1 MKRITF
7 SLPDETAERFF
18 SFFAEPGYTNR
29 SEAFRDLIR
38 KAEADRLSASDDQ
51 PCAAVVSYV
60 FNHNE
65 RRLAERTTETQHEHL
80 DVVHS
85 VMHVHVGPE
94 DCLESLVLLGKT
106 GSVLEAANR
115 ILAEPGVRHGR
126 INLIPSEANEGDGHS
141 HGHVHGHSHEH
152 VHGHSHTHAHDD
164 SSDR

>member
-7 SLPDETAERFF
+7 SLPDDTAERFEAF
-18 SFFAEPGYTNR
+18 LAEHGYTNR

-106 GSVLEAANR
+106 GAVLEAANR

-126 INLIPSEANEGDGHS
+126 INLIPSEAKDGDGDGHS
-141 HGHVHGHSHEH
+141 HGHVHGHSHGHEH
-152 VHGHSHTHAHDD
+152 KHDHKHD
-164 SSDR
+164 ESSEC